1 MNLSHLTTP
10 AARWSHLLAA
20 DPDAA
25 RDALRAL
32 DRAGSPVSVRFVRGR
47 KAETTARF
55 YDELAAALQFPDYF
69 GENWDA
75 TNDCLT
81 DLRWLSGGLVLGLLD
96 GDKLLAAAGDDAA
109 RKLVQVLTAAA
120 GHWDRP
126 AGKVAARPFHV
137 VVQARPA
144 EADAVAHRWKALG
157 LPLHRL

>member
-1 MNLSHLTTP
+1 MDLSHLTAP
-10 AARWSHLLAA
+10 AARWAHLLAA

-32 DRAGSPVSVRFVRGR
+32 DRAGSAVTVRFVRGR

-75 TNDCLT
+75 VNDCLT
-81 DLRWLSGGLVLGLLD
+81 DLGWLGGGLVLGLLD

-109 RKLVQVLTAAA
+109 RSLVKVLTAAA
-120 GHWDRP
+120 GHWARP
-126 AGKVAARPFHV
+126 AGKAAARPFHV
-137 VVQARPA
+137 VIQARPA
-144 EADAVAHRWKALG
+144 EADAVARRWKAEG